1 MLNHTALIGRI
12 GKEIELR
19 TTNNGTDVATFS
31 LAVQRNYNKDITD
44 WINIVAWKGTA
55 TLISKH
61 FKKGDLICIEGSI
74 QTRDYEDKEG
84 KKVYVTEVVAD
95 KVHFVTGKREANN
108 PAPNTANTFGDD
120 TSSDDFMPLDIDDD
134 LPFA

>member
-108 PAPNTANTFGDD
+108 PATNTANTFSSD
-120 TSSDDFMPLDIDDD
+120 TSNDDFMPLDIDDD